1 MIRTDA
7 ERTFQPIHRTRTHN
21 GDERDALT
29 SDHTAQSFRPGERRT
44 VKRSANGRDRAAA
57 RVQLARYTTI

>member
-1 MIRTDA
+1 MIRIDG

-21 GDERDALT
+21 GDERDALS
-29 SDHTAQSFRPGERRT
+29 SDHTRLDHRAGVRADI
-44 VKRSANGRDRAAA
+44 KAKAHGRDRSAT